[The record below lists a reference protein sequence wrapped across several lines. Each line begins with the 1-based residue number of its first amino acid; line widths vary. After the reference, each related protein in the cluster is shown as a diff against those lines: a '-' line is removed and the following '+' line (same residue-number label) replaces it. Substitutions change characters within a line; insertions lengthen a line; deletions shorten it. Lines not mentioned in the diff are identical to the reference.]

1 MPLTFKKDLI
11 NKLFQYKYTIL
22 IAFFSGLINSAT
34 TSLFGLLMG
43 SFLHQSINNKI
54 TSIAFPVSSFSLENY
69 VPQTLSL
76 IQLGL
81 LILFVLLIKN
91 TFFIIYQHL
100 LQKIR
105 IQLIKKYR
113 NQLYTQII
121 LLDFHYF
128 DQKNSAEIFTT
139 VMNDVEA
146 FNGLLLTFGR
156 QFILNILIIIN
167 ILIALCLVSLKL
179 TVICFSISSFSL
191 IFIYIISNYLKK
203 KATNI
208 RTVQAKI
215 LSHLQE
221 TLLGISVVKSFT
233 KESYFIET
241 FKKINQKYFNDD
253 LKRTKVRI
261 LLSPI
266 QEVTII
272 PGILLILFLAKKQI
286 VIGNMSSESLL
297 QFFTMLALLASP
309 LRLAI
314 NQWVKFKETLPSIER
329 IQKLWRPESRSTQ
342 IQKQL
347 GNFESLEFKN
357 LNYAYNNDEKEVLKK
372 INLSIFKNEFI
383 GIIGPSGSG
392 KSTLIHLLL
401 LFYKANKNELF
412 FNKIPSEK
420 VNKQEWN
427 KKLAFI
433 PQNPFLFSGTIEENL
448 TLGANDISQD
458 DLISACKQAQI
469 WEEIKLIKNGLQYKI
484 KEGGIGLSGGQ
495 KQRLCIARAL
505 LRKPEILLLD
515 EATSQLDSKNDMHI
529 SKSIEKL
536 KGKLTIII
544 ISHKKENLQK
554 ADRIL
559 NLMDGQLKENI

>member
-11 NKLFQYKYTIL
+11 KKLFQYKYTIL

-43 SFLHQSINNKI
+43 SFLHQSINNEI
-54 TSIAFPVSSFSLENY
+54 TSIPLPVSSFSLENL

-76 IQLGL
+76 LQLGL

-167 ILIALCLVSLKL
+167 ILIALCWVSLKL
-179 TVICFSISSFSL
+179 TIICFSISSFSL
-191 IFIYIISNYLKK
+191 IFIYLISNYLKK
-203 KATNI
+203 KASNI
-208 RTVQAKI
+208 RTFQAKI

-286 VIGNMSSESLL
+286 VIGSMSSESLL

-412 FNKIPSEK
+412 FNSIPSEK

-427 KKLAFI
+427 KKIAFI

-448 TLGANDISQD
+448 TLGDNDISQD
-458 DLISACKQAQI
+458 DLISVCKQAQI
-469 WEEIKLIKNGLQYKI
+469 WDEIKLIKNRLQYKI

-515 EATSQLDSKNDMHI
+515 EATSQLDSENDKHI

-544 ISHKKENLQK
+544 ISHKKENLRK

-559 NLMDGQLKENI
+559 SLLDGKLRENI